1 MRITLFSR
9 LAVCALAGLLCTEH
23 LTAQIT
29 MRSGTTGGGKEY
41 LNILAPQSATNID
54 TLWTRVSG
62 LMVESDTLFERTDSL
77 RADVDTLYARV
88 AANEIDWTN
97 IAEPVINF
105 TNALGVIDFAND
117 TIRHNI
123 EEWMLYVNDN
133 LRMYT
138 EDHAEWIVQDDLII
152 GSNDDDYYWDTE
164 VDVKDGSDSLDIYIV
179 FDAENDYTA
188 DFDVIPAALGGG
200 LIDGDEMQIISEDD
214 ILIQAGQSDGND
226 ISIEMVSLAN
236 AMALNAGTIYA
247 SGRFKMSDAVMPTG
261 EPSSPVQGSFYFKSS
276 HGELRIYNGSA
287 WVSIPV
293 VP

>member
-9 LAVCALAGLLCTEH
+9 LAVCAFAGMLCTEH

-41 LNILAPQSATNID
+41 LNVLTPQAATNID

-105 TNALGVIDFAND
+105 TNTLGVIDFASD
-117 TIRHNI
+117 TIRHDI
-123 EEWMLYVNDN
+123 DEWMLYVNDN

-152 GSNDDDYYWDTE
+152 GSNDGDSYFDTDFG
-164 VDVKDGSDSLDIYIV
+164 VSSGGDNLDIYIL
-179 FDAENDYTA
+179 FDCDDDYAA
-188 DFDVIPAALGGG
+188 DFDVIPSG

-214 ILIQAGQSDGND
+214 ILIQCGASDGND

-236 AMALNAGTIYA
+236 AMALNAGTIFA
-247 SGRFKMSDAVMPTG
+247 SGQFNMSDAVMPTG
-261 EPSSPVQGSFYFKSS
+261 APSSPVQGSFYFNSS
-276 HGELRIYNGSA
+276 TGHLRIYNGSA
-287 WVSIPV
+287 WVSVPV

>member
-1 MRITLFSR
+1 MRLPLISR
-9 LAVCALAGLLCTEH
+9 YALCACAGLFATEQ
-23 LTAQIT
+23 LSAQIT

-54 TLWTRVSG
+54 TLWARVSG

-105 TNALGVIDFAND
+105 TNPLGVIDFAGD
-117 TIRHNI
+117 TIRHDI
-123 EEWMLYVNDN
+123 DEWMLYVNDN

-138 EDHAEWIVQDDLII
+138 EDHAEWVVQDDIII
-152 GSNDDDYYWDTE
+152 GSNDGDDYFDTDFG
-164 VDVKDGSDSLDIYIV
+164 VSSGGDDLDIYILI
-179 FDAENDYTA
+179 DCDGTYASDI
-188 DFDVIPAALGGG
+188 DVIPAKLGSG
-200 LIDGDEMQIISEDD
+200 LVDTDEMQIISEDD
-214 ILIQAGQSDGND
+214 ILIQCGSSDGND

-236 AMALNAGTIYA
+236 AMAFQAGKIFA
-247 SGRFKMSDAVMPTG
+247 AGQFFMEDAVMPTG
-261 EPSSPVQGSFYFKSS
+261 EPSSPVQGSFYFNSS
-276 HGELRIYNGSA
+276 TGHRRNYNGSA
-287 WVSIPV
+287 WVSVPV

>member
-1 MRITLFSR
+1 
-9 LAVCALAGLLCTEH
+9 
-23 LTAQIT
+23 

-54 TLWTRVSG
+54 TLWARVSG

-117 TIRHNI
+117 TIRHDI
-123 EEWMLYVNDN
+123 DEWMLYVNDN

-138 EDHAEWIVQDDLII
+138 EDHAEWVVQDDIII
-152 GSNDDDYYWDTE
+152 GSNDGDDYFDTDFG
-164 VDVKDGSDSLDIYIV
+164 VSSGGNDLDIYILI
-179 FDAENDYTA
+179 DCDGTYASDI
-188 DFDVIPAALGGG
+188 DVIPAKLGSG
-200 LIDGDEMQIISEDD
+200 LVDSDEMQIISEDD
-214 ILIQAGQSDGND
+214 ILIQCGRSDGND

-236 AMALNAGTIYA
+236 AMAFKAGKIFAAGQFY
-247 SGRFKMSDAVMPTG
+247 MENAVMPTTI
-261 EPSSPVQGSFYFKSS
+261 PASPVNGSFYFN
-276 HGELRIYNGSA
+276 GTTLQVYNGTT
-287 WVSIPV
+287 WVTIN
-293 VP
+293 

>member
-1 MRITLFSR
+1 
-9 LAVCALAGLLCTEH
+9 
-23 LTAQIT
+23 
-29 MRSGTTGGGKEY
+29 
-41 LNILAPQSATNID
+41 
-54 TLWTRVSG
+54 
-62 LMVESDTLFERTDSL
+62 
-77 RADVDTLYARV
+77 
-88 AANEIDWTN
+88 
-97 IAEPVINF
+97 
-105 TNALGVIDFAND
+105 
-117 TIRHNI
+117 
-123 EEWMLYVNDN
+123 MLYVNDN

-236 AMALNAGTIYA
+236 AMAFQAGKIFA
-247 SGRFKMSDAVMPTG
+247 SGRFFMSDAVMPTG

-276 HGELRIYNGSA
+276 TGELRIYNGSA
-287 WVSIPV
+287 WVSVALFP
-293 VP
+293 

>member
-41 LNILAPQSATNID
+41 LNVLTPQAATNID

-105 TNALGVIDFAND
+105 TNTLGVIDFASD
-117 TIRHNI
+117 TIRHDI
-123 EEWMLYVNDN
+123 DEWMLYVNDN

-152 GSNDDDYYWDTE
+152 GSNDGDNYFDTDFG
-164 VDVKDGSDSLDIYIV
+164 VSSGGNNLDIYIL
-179 FDAENDYTA
+179 FDCDGTYAS
-188 DFDVIPAALGGG
+188 DFDVIPAMLGGG
-200 LIDGDEMQIISEDD
+200 LVDTDEMQIISEDD

-236 AMALNAGTIYA
+236 AMALNAGTIFA
-247 SGRFKMSDAVMPTG
+247 SGRFNMSDAIMPTG

-276 HGELRIYNGSA
+276 TGHLRIYNGSA

>member
-287 WVSIPV
+287 WVSVPV

>member
-179 FDAENDYTA
+179 FDAENDYNA
-188 DFDVIPAALGGG
+188 DFDVITTQL
-200 LIDGDEMQIISEDD
+200 DGDEMQIISEDD
-214 ILIQAGQSDGND
+214 ILIQCGASDGND

-236 AMALNAGTIYA
+236 AMALNAGTIFA
-247 SGRFKMSDAVMPTG
+247 SGRFNMSDAVMPTG
-261 EPSSPVQGSFYFKSS
+261 EPSSPVQGSFYFRSS
-276 HGELRIYNGSA
+276 TGELRIYNGSA

>member
-41 LNILAPQSATNID
+41 LNVLTPQAATNID

-77 RADVDTLYARV
+77 RTDVDTLYARV
-88 AANEIDWTN
+88 AANKVDWTN

-105 TNALGVIDFAND
+105 TNPSAVLDFASD
-117 TIRHNI
+117 TIRFDI
-123 EEWMLYVNDN
+123 EEWMLYANDN

-138 EDHAEWIVQDDLII
+138 EGHGEWIGEDDLVI
-152 GSNDDDYYWDTE
+152 GTNDDDYYWDTE
-164 VDVKDGSDSLDIYIV
+164 GGVNDGSDSLDIYIV
-179 FDAENDYTA
+179 FDAENEYNA
-188 DFDVIPAALGGG
+188 DFDVFTTQL
-200 LIDGDEMQIISEDD
+200 DGDEMQIISEDD

-236 AMALNAGTIYA
+236 AMALNAGLILA
-247 SGRFKMSDAVMPTG
+247 SGRFQMSDAIMPTG
-261 EPSSPVQGSFYFKSS
+261 EPSFPVQGSFYFSS
-276 HGELRIYNGSA
+276 STGRLRIYTGSA
-287 WVSIPV
+287 WVSVALLP
-293 VP
+293 

>member
-41 LNILAPQSATNID
+41 LNVLTPQAATNID

-77 RADVDTLYARV
+77 RTDVDTLYARV
-88 AANEIDWTN
+88 AANKVDWTN

-105 TNALGVIDFAND
+105 TNPSAVLDFASD
-117 TIRHNI
+117 TIRFDI
-123 EEWMLYVNDN
+123 EEWRLYTNDN
-133 LRMYT
+133 LRLYS
-138 EDHAEWIVQDDLII
+138 EDHGEWIVQDNLAI
-152 GSNDDDYYWDTE
+152 GSNDDDGYYDTK
-164 VDVKDGSDSLDIYIV
+164 VDVTDGSDSLDIYIV
-179 FDAENDYTA
+179 FDAENKYNA
-188 DFDVIPAALGGG
+188 DFDVITTQL
-200 LIDGDEMQIISEDD
+200 DGDEMQIISEDD

-236 AMALNAGTIYA
+236 AMAFQAGKIFA
-247 SGRFKMSDAVMPTG
+247 SGRFFMSDAVMPTG

-276 HGELRIYNGSA
+276 TGELRIYNGTA
-287 WVSIPV
+287 WVSVPV